1 MYGKKLVS
9 VLVLVAV
16 LFVMCA
22 GVVNAEKPSYNG
34 AEHGNGRPPSHAN
47 AGGRGDKW
55 NNDPDDDGRGPDRG
69 DGSVDDW
76 DWNNGCGN
84 DPDRDDDNEGW
95 CGRPKSVQ
103 PTEPTKTR
111 KREAK
116 TCNLVLW
123 GETPE
128 VFDATIDVWNPT
140 NEQFVIAEEVLKE
153 IRERLQFL
161 MNVGLHYLTLDRA
174 APSLS
179 GGEGQRIRLASQIG
193 CGLVGV
199 LYVLDEPSIGLHS
212 RDNRRLLETL
222 ERLRDMGNTVVVVE
236 HDEQTIRTADWILDL
251 GPGAGINGGLAPA

>member
-1 MYGKKLVS
+1 MYGRKLVS
-9 VLVLVAV
+9 VLVLVAM

-95 CGRPKSVQ
+95 CGRPKPVRPEE
-103 PTEPTKTR
+103 PTETR

-128 VFDATIDVWNPT
+128 VFDATIDVRNPT
-140 NEQFVIAEEVLKE
+140 NEQFVIAEANGYLK
-153 IRERLQFL
+153 
-161 MNVGLHYLTLDRA
+161 LTLPWGFRGKVLWFDEE
-174 APSLS
+174 LGH
-179 GGEGQRIRLASQIG
+179 GGSHVTSFICGVEELTFFEPTWPVSQF
-193 CGLVGV
+193 
-199 LYVLDEPSIGLHS
+199 E
-212 RDNRRLLETL
+212 
-222 ERLRDMGNTVVVVE
+222 
-236 HDEQTIRTADWILDL
+236 
-251 GPGAGINGGLAPA
+251 